1 MIQKPKKKNWYIY
14 MIKCADQTLY
24 TGITTDV
31 SKRIQA
37 HNGEVKGG
45 ARYTRFKRPVTLVY
59 QEESTDRS
67 SASIREYQIK
77 KLSREE
83 KMKLITTPI

>member
-1 MIQKPKKKNWYIY
+1 